1 MDYEEDMSA
10 INDRLNSLG
19 TQLATLREQM
29 FWSNRQREKAE
40 SRIML
45 GLVLTWIA
53 VMYLLVQYVMLEQ
66 RGL

>member
-1 MDYEEDMSA
+1 MNYEEDMSA